1 MLGAIYVGL
10 GGMQTFSKGLQII
23 SNNVTNMNTSGFK
36 ATSVSFSDAFNR
48 GGLGGFHSGGNGRSF
63 GAGVHLG
70 SRSLDFSEGQ
80 MRQTGG
86 ALDLAIK
93 GDGFLLLSGE
103 DGRSYYG
110 RTGQFNL
117 DDKGYVTLL
126 GSNYHLNVLDASGN
140 PSAINLEDRRNS
152 APVATTLLTLN
163 GNLSSDA
170 SATAPGEVKDMI
182 VYDERGTRH
191 VWKATFTRMPEE
203 TPPISRKWSVT
214 VTDGKGVAVGSA
226 QTLTFNMAGILQAP
240 SLLTFGYTPAG
251 ENPVEVKLDF
261 SGVNNMNSSG
271 GHSFSPVKADGRGA
285 GVLSKVTITEKGTLK
300 LTYSNTDTV
309 DVGSVAITIFR
320 DLQKLEQVGN
330 GLFRNDG
337 SPSSL
342 LSSEKDGAGALV
354 SGQVEASN
362 VDLSQ
367 QFGDLILIQ
376 RGFQA
381 SSQVVSVSNDM
392 IQQLFGIRG
401 QG

>member
-36 ATSVSFSDAFNR
+36 ATSVTFSDAFNR

-70 SRSLDFSEGQ
+70 SRSLVFSEGQ

-93 GDGFLLLSGE
+93 GDGFLVLSGE
-103 DGRSYYG
+103 SGRNYYG

-140 PSAINLEDRRNS
+140 LSAINLDDRRNS
-152 APVATTLLTLN
+152 PPMATSLVSMI

-170 SATAPGEVKDMI
+170 TATQAELKEII
-182 VYDERGTRH
+182 VYDARGTRH
-191 VWKATFTRMPEE
+191 VWKATFTRAPDE
-203 TPPISRKWSVT
+203 TPPTSRKWNVN

-226 QTLTFNMAGILQAP
+226 QSLKFNMAGIIEEP
-240 SLLTFGYTPAG
+240 SVLTFGYTPTG
-251 ENPVEVKLDF
+251 DDPVEVKLDF
-261 SGVNNMNSSG
+261 SKVSNMSSAG
-271 GHSFSPVKADGRGA
+271 TSTLTIAKGDGRGA
-285 GVLSKVTITEKGTLK
+285 GVLSKVTVTEEGTLK
-300 LTYSNTDTV
+300 LTYSNNDTA
-309 DVGSVAITIFR
+309 DVGSVAIATFR
-320 DLQKLEQVGN
+320 DLQKLEQIGN

-342 LSSEKDGAGALV
+342 LSSERDGAGALI